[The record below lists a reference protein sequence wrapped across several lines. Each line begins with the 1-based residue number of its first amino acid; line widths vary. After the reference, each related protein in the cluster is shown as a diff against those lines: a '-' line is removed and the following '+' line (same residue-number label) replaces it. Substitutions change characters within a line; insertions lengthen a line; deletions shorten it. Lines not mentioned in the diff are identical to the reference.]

1 MSAPGPFCVHKSGKE
16 IPECGQGHTQI
27 WLQGACKCL
36 TSRYHG
42 HPQIAFKGILRR
54 AGLCVYVRQRVH
66 PHRGRFQLVLAV
78 PPKDM
83 AYPGEIPGDIPRPG
97 WSVAAAWSE
106 ALRFGSAGAV
116 QIRAGIEELFRGLRA
131 QGIRYLIKCTTFDK
145 ILRILLAAH
154 HIAQLGYIGIF
165 LYKISKFLTFYADIY
180 HKLTRFDKVSIDILD
195 YQ

>member
-1 MSAPGPFCVHKSGKE
+1 MRSGAYADLVTGRLQMPYVPLSRSSTDRFQRNPQKSG
-16 IPECGQGHTQI
+16 
-27 WLQGACKCL
+27 A
-36 TSRYHG
+36 
-42 HPQIAFKGILRR
+42 LRLR
-54 AGLCVYVRQRVH
+54 PAART

-83 AYPGEIPGDIPRPG
+83 AYPGEIPGDILRPG

-106 ALRFGSAGAV
+106 APRFGSVGAV

-131 QGIRYLIKCTTFDK
+131 QGIRYLIKCAVFDK

-165 LYKISKFLTFYADIY
+165 LYKISKFLVFYTDIY
-180 HKLTRFDKVSIDILD
+180 NKLTRFDKVSIDILD

>member
-1 MSAPGPFCVHKSGKE
+1 MPYVP
-16 IPECGQGHTQI
+16 
-27 WLQGACKCL
+27 L
-36 TSRYHG
+36 SRSSTDR
-42 HPQIAFKGILRR
+42 AFKGILRR
-54 AGLCVYVRQRVH
+54 AGLCVYVRQRGH

-106 ALRFGSAGAV
+106 APRFGSAGAV

-131 QGIRYLIKCTTFDK
+131 QGIRYLIKCTAFDK
-145 ILRILLAAH
+145 ILRILPAAH
-154 HIAQLGYIGIF
+154 YIAQLGYIGIF
-165 LYKISKFLTFYADIY
+165 LCKISKFLAFYADIY
-180 HKLTRFDKVSIDILD
+180 HKLTSFDKVSIDISN

>member
-1 MSAPGPFCVHKSGKE
+1 MSAPGPFCAHKSGKE
-16 IPECGQGHTQI
+16 ITECGQGPTQI

-97 WSVAAAWSE
+97 WSVAAVRAE
-106 ALRFGSAGAV
+106 ALRLGPARAV
-116 QIRAGIEELFRGLRA
+116 QIRTGIGELFRGLRA
-131 QGIRYLIKCTTFDK
+131 QDIRYPIKSAAFDK
-145 ILRILLAAH
+145 ISRVLPAAH
-154 HIAQLGYIGIF
+154 HTMQPSHIRIF
-165 LYKISKFLTFYADIY
+165 L
-180 HKLTRFDKVSIDILD
+180 
-195 YQ
+195 